1 MNPSPA
7 SLAADPAASDPSMR
21 RLEPAMSLGL
31 SDRLINRMLLIASAI
46 AAVCSVALLHAQ
58 VYPVSMVVDAL
69 AALLLVLL
77 WLARHRISSGPRL
90 ACLAL
95 TGFLVA
101 VPAIVFNPYA
111 PDGYLLL
118 AAVMALS
125 FTNWSGPRALAL
137 PVACVLLLAATAVGV
152 SMGWIH
158 VSTDAP
164 NFSGRPQAW
173 LIVCLTVVVLG
184 TAMGGAIFEL
194 KHRLLGQIEQL
205 ESGHRQ
211 LFRFAYQDAVTGLWN
226 GEFLGRELERH
237 RASGQVHQLMVIELM
252 GLRELSALH
261 GPRRVDQLW
270 RDGVE
275 LLRKNLSSSSL
286 MLCRLSGDQ
295 LAVWSPAAEPHRL
308 VEASQAF
315 MAHART
321 ELAMDRLGI
330 QFHAASVSFPAHG
343 TELDALRRSAQVAL
357 QRAVAQGPGACVA
370 FAAEMLQQLHDEQVL
385 RERVRLALDQDGFYA
400 VYQAKVD
407 LEHQQI
413 VGFEGL
419 ARMRPVGDEQV
430 PGPATFIGVLHA
442 EGWMTQFG
450 ERMLQRILQDL
461 PALCERYGAAAQ
473 VAANVSPAL
482 FLSPGFPDLLQR
494 LLLESG
500 VAAGNLIIEI
510 TEEVFVGDLQRLR
523 QACAALRDMGVQVSL
538 DDFGSGFSS
547 LSYLREVH
555 FDEIKIDRSFVQ
567 RIETDRRSQM
577 VLSTLCELGR
587 DFDCR
592 VVIEGVETAGQVE
605 CISGLHGVCLQG
617 FFFARPQP
625 LEQLLGAS

>member
-1 MNPSPA
+1 MTPSLVSTVTEA
-7 SLAADPAASDPSMR
+7 SASDPSLK

-31 SDRLINRMLLIASAI
+31 SDRLIDRMVLIASATS
-46 AAVCSVALLHAQ
+46 AACALALLHAGA
-58 VYPVSMVVDAL
+58 YPVSMLVDTL
-69 AALLLVLL
+69 AALGLFLL
-77 WLARHRISSGPRL
+77 WLARHRISSGRRL

-95 TGFLVA
+95 TGIFVA
-101 VPAIVFNPYA
+101 VPALVFNPYS
-111 PDGYLLL
+111 PDGYLLV
-118 AAVMALS
+118 AGVMVLS
-125 FTNWSGPRALAL
+125 FTNWSGRRALVFPL
-137 PVACVLLLAATAVGV
+137 ACVLLLAATAVGV
-152 SMGWIH
+152 SLGWVRIA
-158 VSTDAP
+158 TDAP
-164 NFSGRPQAW
+164 SFSGRPQAW
-173 LIVCLTVVVLG
+173 VIVCLTVVLLG

-194 KHRLLGQIEQL
+194 KHRLLSQIKLL
-205 ESGHRQ
+205 ESGNRQ
-211 LFRFAYQDAVTGLWN
+211 LFRFAYQDAITGLWN
-226 GEFLGRELERH
+226 VDFLARELERH

-252 GLRELSALH
+252 GLRELSALY
-261 GPRRVDQLW
+261 GPGRVDQLW

-275 LLRKNLSSSSL
+275 LLRKNLSADAL

-295 LAVWSPAAEPHRL
+295 LAVCSSEPDPQRL
-308 VEASQAF
+308 IEASQAF
-315 MAHART
+315 MAHARSK
-321 ELAMDRLGI
+321 LSLDRLGI
-330 QFHAASVSFPAHG
+330 QFHAASVSFPEHG
-343 TELDALRRSAQVAL
+343 TDLDALRRSAQVAL

-370 FAAEMLQQLHDEQVL
+370 FAAEMVQQLFDEQQL
-385 RERVRLALDQDGFYA
+385 KERVRLALDQDGFYA

-407 LEHQQI
+407 REHQQI

-419 ARMRPVGDEQV
+419 ARMRPIGDEQV

-442 EGWMTQFG
+442 EGLMTQFG

-461 PALCERYGAAAQ
+461 PALCERYGADTQ

-482 FLSPGFPDLLQR
+482 FLSPSFPDLLRR

-500 VAAGNLIIEI
+500 VAAGNLIVEI

-523 QACAALRDMGVQVSL
+523 QACGALRDLGVQVSL

-592 VVIEGVETAGQVE
+592 VVIEGVETAGQVA
-605 CISGLHGVCLQG
+605 CISGLQGVCLQG

-625 LEQLLGAS
+625 LDQLLGR

>member
-1 MNPSPA
+1 MNSSPA
-7 SLAADPAASDPSMR
+7 SPVADGAVSDPSLH

-31 SDRLINRMLLIASAI
+31 SDRLIDRMVLIASLVS
-46 AAVCSVALLHAQ
+46 AACALVLLQAK
-58 VYPVSMVVDAL
+58 VYPVSMLVDAL
-69 AALLLVLL
+69 AAVGLILL
-77 WLARHRISSGPRL
+77 WLSRHRIPSGRRL

-95 TGFLVA
+95 TGIFVA
-101 VPAIVFNPYA
+101 VPAIVFNPYS
-111 PDGYLLL
+111 PDGYLLV
-118 AAVMALS
+118 AGVMALS

-137 PVACVLLLAATAVGV
+137 PVSCVLLLAAVAVGV
-152 SMGWIH
+152 NLDWIQ
-158 VSTDAP
+158 VTTDAP

-173 LIVCLTVVVLG
+173 LIVCLTVVLLG

-194 KHRLLGQIEQL
+194 KHRLLGQIELL
-205 ESGHRQ
+205 ESGNRK

-226 GEFLGRELERH
+226 VEFLARELERH
-237 RASGQVHQLMVIELM
+237 RAKGVAHQLMVIELM

-261 GPRRVDQLW
+261 GPMRVDQLW
-270 RDGVE
+270 REGVE
-275 LLRKNLSSSSL
+275 LLRKNLSAKTL

-295 LAVWSPAAEPHRL
+295 LAVWAPEAESHRL
-308 VEASQAF
+308 EEASQAF
-315 MAHART
+315 MAHARSK
-321 ELAMDRLGI
+321 LSLDRLGI
-330 QFHAASVSFPAHG
+330 QFHAALVSFPEHG
-343 TELDALRRSAQVAL
+343 LDLDALRRGAQVAL

-370 FAAEMLQQLHDEQVL
+370 FAAEMVQQLHEEQLL
-385 RERVRLALDQDGFYA
+385 RERVRQALDQDGFYA

-407 LEHQQI
+407 REHQQI

-419 ARMRPVGDEQV
+419 ARMRPVGEEQV

-450 ERMLQRILQDL
+450 ERMLQRILQDV
-461 PALCERYGAAAQ
+461 PALCERYGADTQ

-482 FLSPGFPDLLQR
+482 FLSPSFPDLLQR

-500 VAAGNLIIEI
+500 VSPSNLIVEI

-523 QACAALRDMGVQVSL
+523 QACGALRDLGVQVSL

-592 VVIEGVETAGQVE
+592 VVIEGVETAGQVA

-617 FFFARPQP
+617 FYFARPQP
-625 LEQLLGAS
+625 LEQLLGP